1 MCSPGRPGM
10 CANKCVRR
18 HTHESSEQWKCLKR
32 STDSGYQAIYC
43 TTIILFCLQV
53 DEPEPEKKVVIR
65 QASRQCGVP
74 LQPAVQKKLPT
85 RFEEFSF
92 QARDERK
99 KQQLVEKLRRTEEEK
114 LKEVCDNLSHHF
126 E

>member
-1 MCSPGRPGM
+1 MEIYGKIHWVLVQIHIYIVVC
-10 CANKCVRR
+10 NK
-18 HTHESSEQWKCLKR
+18 
-32 STDSGYQAIYC
+32 
-43 TTIILFCLQV
+43 ILFCLQV

-114 LKEVCDNLSHHF
+114 LKEVFADLSHQF
-126 E
+126 DWFI